1 MLYLRKKNAFN
12 GTPYSKSSPPD
23 WAARFK
29 KLAAQAKDPRLQS
42 FYNAGTV
49 DGDTPISKVPLVAMD
64 FETTGLDPESNGI
77 VSIGLVPMDLN
88 RIRCSGAQHWI
99 LKPREELS
107 SESIVIHGI
116 THSEVARAP
125 DIIRILDELL
135 KALAGKVV
143 VVHHRGIER
152 PFLNAELLNRIGEG
166 CEFPVID
173 TMELEARVYRSKPR
187 GIVDRLLGRHP
198 TSIRLA
204 DSRARY
210 NLPFY
215 SPHHALT
222 DALASAELLQAQIA
236 DRYSPDTPIK
246 ELWK

>member
-1 MLYLRKKNAFN
+1 MLYLRKKNQLPGN
-12 GTPYSKSSPPD
+12 SNPGSPNWP
-23 WAARFK
+23 ARFK
-29 KLAAQAKDPRLQS
+29 KLAAEAKDARLQN
-42 FYNAGTV
+42 FYAAGVV
-49 DGDTPISKVPLVAMD
+49 DGDTPISQVPLVAMD

-107 SESIVIHGI
+107 TESIVIHGI

-125 DIIRILDELL
+125 DIMRILDELL
-135 KALAGKVV
+135 IALTGKVV

-152 PFLNAELLNRIGEG
+152 PFLNNELKARIGEG

-173 TMELEARVYRSKPR
+173 TMELEARIHRSRPR
-187 GIVDRLLGRHP
+187 GLVNRLLGRHP
-198 TSIRLA
+198 ISIRLA
-204 DSRARY
+204 ESRARY

-236 DRYSPDTPIK
+236 TRFSPDTPIK
-246 ELWK
+246 DLWR